1 MKQIVKALLRILGK
15 KWMVNLAFEILDE
28 QAVSQIPYTPLVGFF
43 RGNYERSKNFIQI
56 FLDKNPK
63 DDEQM
68 RKWWQEEKLPITD
81 ETFDF
86 MREIAVLEIKDEEKY
101 KKLLAVLD
109 KLDPIPNV

>member
-1 MKQIVKALLRILGK
+1 
-15 KWMVNLAFEILDE
+15 
-28 QAVSQIPYTPLVGFF
+28 
-43 RGNYERSKNFIQI
+43 
-56 FLDKNPK
+56 
-63 DDEQM
+63 M